1 MSRSYSRKG
10 FWWYF
15 LRVTLL
21 TIAFFIAVMLLSDFN
36 YGINKTVGWAWDMS
50 NYKFWIG
57 VFLYLAAAVGFLSLI
72 TALVMKIAR
81 FNEQA

>member
-1 MSRSYSRKG
+1 MSQRNYQKG

-21 TIAFFIAVMLLSDFN
+21 VIVFFAAVLILTDFN
-36 YGINKTVGWAWDMS
+36 YGLNKTVGWAWDIS

-57 VFLYLAAAVGFLSLI
+57 VFLYVAAAVGFLSLI
-72 TALVMKIAR
+72 TVLVMKIAK
-81 FNEQA
+81 FNQQL